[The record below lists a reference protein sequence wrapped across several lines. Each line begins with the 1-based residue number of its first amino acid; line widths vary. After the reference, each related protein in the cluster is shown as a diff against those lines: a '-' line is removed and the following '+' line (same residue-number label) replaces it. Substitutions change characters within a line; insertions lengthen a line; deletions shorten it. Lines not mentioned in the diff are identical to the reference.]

1 MARSY
6 WSRIYFGRRASPVVR
21 HGQLSG
27 YPVRLQSQAVY
38 KLRHRAQTAGAL
50 VARIFFPIF
59 PMLSLM
65 CGGQIWLL
73 VSVTVGAKIGEILDH
88 IGVDAETSVLAMAR
102 EIERHCA

>member
-1 MARSY
+1 
-6 WSRIYFGRRASPVVR
+6 
-21 HGQLSG
+21 
-27 YPVRLQSQAVY
+27 
-38 KLRHRAQTAGAL
+38 
-50 VARIFFPIF
+50 
-59 PMLSLM
+59 MLCLM